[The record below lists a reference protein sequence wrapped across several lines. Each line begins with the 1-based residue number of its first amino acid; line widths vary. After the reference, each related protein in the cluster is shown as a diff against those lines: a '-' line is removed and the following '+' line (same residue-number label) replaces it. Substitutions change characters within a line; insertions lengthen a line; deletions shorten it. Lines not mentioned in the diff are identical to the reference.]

1 MKFMAVAA
9 LAICCCAAA
18 AATPPDPALIAA
30 DNAFGLKLLKSLP
43 ADAAGNVV
51 ISPTSIAMA
60 LQIVYNGAK
69 GPTQQAMAA
78 ALQLNALGRDQV
90 NAANQALQA
99 SLANPG
105 PQNQLT
111 IANSLWVRHG
121 GRDIEPAFT
130 LIN

>member
-1 MKFMAVAA
+1 M
-9 LAICCCAAA
+9 L
-18 AATPPDPALIAA
+18 LRA
-30 DNAFGLKLLKSLP
+30 DG
-43 ADAAGNVV
+43 AGNVV
-51 ISPTSIAMA
+51 ISPISVAMA

-69 GPTQQAMAA
+69 GPTRQAMAA
-78 ALQLNALGRDQV
+78 ALQLNALGADEV

-130 LIN
+130 LINKTFYAAELGDLAACRTTSMRGSPIKPRG